1 MTAVLQGQSPTR
13 ENLLALLAA
22 EKRFLEMVT
31 AGKSMAEILAALCQ
45 LVESTG
51 DGCYCSVVLVDP
63 SGTRLEHGAAPSLPA
78 SFISS
83 IIGRPVNVDSGPCAM
98 AATLKEQVIAP
109 DLASET
115 RWTEYAWCPMALA
128 HGLQSCWSTP
138 ILTSAGKVL
147 GAFALYYDQPRAPTA
162 LHQNLIEQ
170 FTHIASIAI
179 ERAQNDTALRRSEAF
194 LAEAQRLSSTGSFSW
209 NMATD
214 RFMWSAE
221 AYRIYEIDPAVPVT
235 LDLIAT
241 RVHPD
246 NLANLR
252 DVMDRARREGG
263 DFDYESRLLMP
274 DGTVKYLHVVAHSAH
289 GQDGER
295 ELIGTIQ
302 DVTERRRSEE
312 AVGKLRAELAHVA
325 RVTSLG
331 ALTASIAHEVN
342 QPLAG
347 IIANASTC
355 LLMLGA
361 DPPNIDG
368 ARETA
373 RRTIRDGNRAADVI
387 TRLRALFSNRDTT
400 IESVDLNEAA
410 REVIALLLGELQRNQ
425 VIVRPEFA
433 DDLPPVAADRVQV
446 QQVILN
452 LLRNASEAM
461 SNVDDHPRE
470 MVIRTAPDEGDRVRL
485 TVEDA
490 GVGFDQRAGDKIF
503 EMFYTTKSGGM
514 GIGLSVSRSIIER
527 HHGRLWG
534 TPNDGP
540 GATFAFSIP
549 RTFRS
554 PAATFERYQRPIESR
569 SDQP

>member
-115 RWTEYAWCPMALA
+115 RWAEYAWCPMALA

-235 LDLIAT
+235 LDLITT

-289 GQDGER
+289 GQDGEG

-433 DDLPPVAADRVQV
+433 DDLPPVAADRVQL

-461 SNVDDHPRE
+461 SNVDDRPRE
-470 MVIRTAPDEGDRVRL
+470 LVIRTAPDEGDRVRL

-554 PAATFERYQRPIESR
+554 PAAVRAIPTSNRIAV
-569 SDQP
+569 